1 MQQIALMKKHLL
13 LFIAG
18 ISVAAGLHAQSLK
31 LLNVNDPGIYCRF
44 SPDCQV
50 APAEKSSS
58 FTPTN
63 LAATCVLESR
73 SFAGKSMNTAG
84 TYGYEYRITLNNAG
98 ESGAGFLT
106 VDSLA
111 LSFDVPVT
119 FPFGGHA
126 NNQVWV
132 VATGGPGAVA
142 PGSAVASGTNVVFQF
157 NPPLVLATQNGQS
170 TGTYFFGM
178 VSTNGPRVTTAV
190 ITGSAQTSTNTL
202 PVSFTGEL
210 PACTP

>member
-1 MQQIALMKKHLL
+1 MKQIALMRKHWL

-31 LLNVNDPGIYCRF
+31 LLNVNDPGIYCHF

-50 APAEKSSS
+50 IPVEKSSS

-63 LAATCVLESR
+63 LAAACVLESR

-84 TYGYEYRITLNNAG
+84 TYGYEYRVILNNAG
-98 ESGAGFLT
+98 EPGTGILT
-106 VDSLA
+106 VDSVA
-111 LSFDVPVT
+111 LNCDVPLV

-126 NNQVWV
+126 NNEVWV
-132 VATGGPGAVA
+132 VATGGPGNIA
-142 PGSAVASGTNVVFQF
+142 PGAAVSSGTNVVFQF
-157 NPPLVLATQNGQS
+157 NPPLVLATQSGQS

-178 VSTNGPRVTTAV
+178 VSTNGPRITTAV
-190 ITGSAQTSTNTL
+190 ITGSAQTSTDSP